1 MRNLSDFNVSAQY
14 KMSYLLPY
22 RLTKEKYINSSELE
36 QIKYNSAGLCTVSTK
51 IEIDSRY
58 NYNELVNLPPQT
70 PS

>member
-1 MRNLSDFNVSAQY
+1 
-14 KMSYLLPY
+14 MSYLLPY
-22 RLTKEKYINSSELE
+22 RLAKEEYINSSELE
-36 QIKYNSAGLCTVSTK
+36 QIKYNSAGLSTISTK